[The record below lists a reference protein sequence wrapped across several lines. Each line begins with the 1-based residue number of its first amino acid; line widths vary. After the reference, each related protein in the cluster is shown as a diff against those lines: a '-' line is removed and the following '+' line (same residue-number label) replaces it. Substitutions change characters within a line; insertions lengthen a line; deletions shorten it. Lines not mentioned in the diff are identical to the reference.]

1 MLSQIPI
8 TINLAARITTL
19 RHPNS
24 LDVQLLRKELLRK
37 ELDSFGNPSESAG
50 APTMGGMGML
60 RTEDEAE
67 FNYVPVAGA
76 GRMQV
81 LGGLASPADMNDSG
95 ASLLTEK
102 SITVRI
108 ECTLDPSDKDFW
120 IADKGD
126 LIIADMGMGVL
137 LTYEAVTL
145 SSKVLI
151 PPYTR
156 SLILNPRDDLNY
168 IPNL

>member
-1 MLSQIPI
+1 M
-8 TINLAARITTL
+8 TTL
-19 RHPNS
+19 RQPNS
-24 LDVQLLRKELLRK
+24 LDVTMLRKVLLRK
-37 ELDSFGNPSESAG
+37 ELDDFGNPLESSG

-60 RTEDEAE
+60 RSEDEAE
-67 FNYVPVAGA
+67 FNYVPAAGA
-76 GRMQV
+76 GKMQM
-81 LGGLASPADMNDSG
+81 LTGMATPADMNDSG
-95 ASLLTEK
+95 ASLLADNAVTA
-102 SITVRI
+102 RI
-108 ECTLDPSDKDFW
+108 ECVLDPLDPDFW

-137 LTYEAVTL
+137 MSYEIVTL

-168 IPNL
+168 LPK